1 MILKSTRLSLA
12 DEGLKIV
19 LFHDFKGLKIVLN
32 IILKEF
38 KEKNL
43 ELTLQVQCNIATWTI
58 AYDKNFHAQL

>member
-12 DEGLKIV
+12 DE
-19 LFHDFKGLKIVLN
+19 GLKIVLN